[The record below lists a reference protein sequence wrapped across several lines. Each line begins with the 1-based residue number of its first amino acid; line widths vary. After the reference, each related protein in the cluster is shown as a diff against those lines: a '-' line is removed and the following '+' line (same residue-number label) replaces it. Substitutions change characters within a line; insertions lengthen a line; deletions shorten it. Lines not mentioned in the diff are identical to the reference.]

1 MYMTHKLK
9 IIMNK
14 NYATLADVFNLNC
27 TNKLLTISYA
37 ILNILGGYRMASFI
51 VAPTWWEQVILC
63 SVLYSIVQFTES
75 RVFKQRKIV
84 SVKND

>member
-1 MYMTHKLK
+1 
-9 IIMNK
+9 MNK

-51 VAPTWWEQVILC
+51 VAPTWWEQFIWEWVILC